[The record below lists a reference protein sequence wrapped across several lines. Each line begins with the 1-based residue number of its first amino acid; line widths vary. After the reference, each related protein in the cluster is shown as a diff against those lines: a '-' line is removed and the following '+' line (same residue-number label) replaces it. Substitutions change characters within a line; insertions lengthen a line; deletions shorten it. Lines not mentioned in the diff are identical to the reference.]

1 MKTMFI
7 LKYVILLLTVFSCVQ
22 PNPAGKKALKKEPQL
37 GEINIKENT
46 QMEPSRAQR
55 RDYVPGRILVRFKDE
70 IDKQAVVTIQR
81 ALSLKTIRVV
91 RRPNL
96 FLMRIMDGTSVEG
109 IIERLMAFPAV
120 SYAEP
125 NYRVTVH

>member
-1 MKTMFI
+1 MCT
-7 LKYVILLLTVFSCVQ
+7 TESDRQ
-22 PNPAGKKALKKEPQL
+22 KALKNELQL
-37 GEINIKENT
+37 GEINIGGNA

-55 RDYVPGRILVRFKDE
+55 RDFVRGQVLVRFKDGV
-70 IDKQAVVTIQR
+70 DRQAVETIQR